1 MCMKRSLLVLLI
13 CISLITDDIEYL
25 LIGYLDIFLCEV
37 STQVFWQVLIGLLV
51 FFFIFYFLI
60 FCWCIVDLQ

>member
-37 STQVFWQVLIGLLV
+37 SIQVLPVL
-51 FFFIFYFLI
+51 
-60 FCWCIVDLQ
+60 